1 MTMKDRMKAFE
12 LRELTEQDLR
22 NRLKEE
28 EENLMHLKFQKAIS
42 QVESPIKIR
51 TTRRNIAVMKTVL
64 QEIKFRHP
72 VSESD
77 SLAKGK

>member
-1 MTMKDRMKAFE
+1 MKAFE

-28 EENLMHLKFQKAIS
+28 EESLVNLKFQKAIS

-64 QEIKFRHP
+64 QEIKLRHP

-77 SLAKGK
+77 SLSKGK

>member
-28 EENLMHLKFQKAIS
+28 EENLVNLKFQKAIS

-51 TTRRNIAVMKTVL
+51 TTRRNVAVMKTVL
-64 QEIKFRHP
+64 QEIKLRSQ

-77 SLAKGK
+77 SMSKGK